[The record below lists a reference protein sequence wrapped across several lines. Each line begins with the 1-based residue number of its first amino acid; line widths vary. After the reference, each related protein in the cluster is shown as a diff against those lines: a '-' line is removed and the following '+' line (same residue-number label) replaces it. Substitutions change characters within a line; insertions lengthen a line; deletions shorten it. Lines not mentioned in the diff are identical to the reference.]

1 MPVLSLGYLRLESTD
16 LDAWKT
22 FAGDFLGLMPVHAG
36 GDESLRYRMDHYPPR
51 LVVSPGAESRAAA
64 IGFEVLNERDLRR
77 TVAAVE
83 EAGIKVTEGS
93 DAEADE
99 RRVTGFARFDDP
111 GGNPVEL
118 FYGPI
123 LDHVPVQLPAVS
135 SFLTGDMG
143 MGHVIV
149 TGEDGKALKD
159 FYIDVLGFYERNTMG
174 GRERTVWFRS
184 SNDRHHSLGVTSAPG
199 HGRLIH
205 LMVEAASF
213 DDVGRALDRVEKYG
227 INMMMSL
234 GKHTNDEMTSFYVY
248 SPELYAIEFGW
259 GGLKV
264 DGEQPTYEIT
274 SGEHW
279 GHKFYPPPAPPP
291 GAPTPPAQ

>member
-1 MPVLSLGYLRLESTD
+1 
-16 LDAWKT
+16 
-22 FAGDFLGLMPVHAG
+22 
-36 GDESLRYRMDHYPPR
+36 MDHYPPR
-51 LVVSPGAESRAAA
+51 LVVSPGAEAKATA
-64 IGFEVLNERDLRR
+64 IGFEVLNERDLKRV
-77 TVAAVE
+77 VAAVE

-99 RRVTGFARFDDP
+99 RRVTGFVRFDDP
-111 GGNPVEL
+111 GGNPIEL

-123 LDHVPVQLPAVS
+123 LDHKPVVLPTVS
-135 SFLTGDMG
+135 SFVTGDMG

-149 TGEDGKALKD
+149 TGEDGTALKD

-174 GRERTVWFRS
+174 GRGRTVWFMS

-199 HGRLIH
+199 RGKLIH
-205 LMVEAASF
+205 LMLEAASF
-213 DDVGRALDRVEKYG
+213 DDVGRALDRVEEYG

-279 GHKFYPPPAPPP
+279 GHKFFPPP
-291 GAPTPPAQ
+291 GAPAPPAQ